1 LEKIVLDTNILI
13 EILKGN
19 EPITSKLEAVKAD
32 FCISSITVM
41 ELYYGALNKAELF
54 QLKRFMSLF
63 EVIELNTNISSVA
76 TELIFEYAK
85 SHNLAIPDSLIAA
98 TAINYNLKLYTLNIK
113 DFRFIDGLELI
124 DTKIP

>member
-1 LEKIVLDTNILI
+1 VEKIVLDTNILI
-13 EILKGN
+13 EILKN
-19 EPITSKLEAVKAD
+19 NKTIIDKLNSLDVD

-54 QLKRFMSLF
+54 ELKKFTSLF
-63 EVIELNTNISSVA
+63 HIIEVNENISSIS

-98 TAINYNLKLYTLNIK
+98 TAISINSKLLTLNLK
-113 DFRFIDGLELI
+113 DFRYIDGLMLL
-124 DTKIP
+124 K

>member
-19 EPITSKLEAVKAD
+19 EAVTRKLESLETD
-32 FCISSITVM
+32 FCISSITTM

-54 QLKRFMSLF
+54 QLKKFISLF
-63 EVIELNTNISSVA
+63 EVIELSENISSIS

-98 TAINYNLKLYTLNIK
+98 TAINYNLKLYTLNLK

-124 DTKIP
+124 I

>member
-19 EPITSKLEAVKAD
+19 QTIIKKLESFTTT

-54 QLKRFMSLF
+54 QLKKFISLF
-63 EVIELNTNISSVA
+63 EVIEVSETISSIS

-85 SHNLAIPDSLIAA
+85 SHNLAIPDSLIAS
-98 TAINYNLKLYTLNIK
+98 TAININSKLLTLNLK
-113 DFRFIDGLELI
+113 DFKYIDGLELI
-124 DTKIP
+124 

>member
-1 LEKIVLDTNILI
+1 MEKIVLDTNILI

-19 EPITSKLEAVKAD
+19 KTVIGKLESLKTT
-32 FCISSITVM
+32 FCISSISVM

-54 QLKRFMSLF
+54 SLKKFIALF
-63 EVIELNTNISSVA
+63 EVIELNENISSIS

-98 TAINYNLKLYTLNIK
+98 TTINHKLKLYTLNLK

-124 DTKIP
+124 

>member
-19 EPITSKLEAVKAD
+19 KTVIGKLESLKTT
-32 FCISSITVM
+32 FCISSISVM

-54 QLKRFMSLF
+54 SLKKFIALF
-63 EVIELNTNISSVA
+63 EVIELNENISSIS

-98 TAINYNLKLYTLNIK
+98 TTINHKLKLYTLNLK

-124 DTKIP
+124 

>member
-1 LEKIVLDTNILI
+1 MEKIVLDTNILI